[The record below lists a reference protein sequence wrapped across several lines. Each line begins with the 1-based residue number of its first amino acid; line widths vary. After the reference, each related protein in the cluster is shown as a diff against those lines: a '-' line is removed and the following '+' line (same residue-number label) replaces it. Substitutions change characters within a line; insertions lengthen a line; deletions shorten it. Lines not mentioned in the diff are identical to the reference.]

1 MEEEEEVDEERGG
14 GSPGLAVDPCKI
26 SSSFC
31 FLISSK
37 LSATAKHKM
46 QEED

>member
-1 MEEEEEVDEERGG
+1 MDEERGG
-14 GSPGLAVDPCKI
+14 GSLGLAVDPCKM

-37 LSATAKHKM
+37 LSATAK